1 VRVELIEIKKH
12 RIRVNLPNMLCFV
25 MDLSGLHP
33 YVNLLLERGISSR
46 EEIDPYIH
54 AAVFKLNLEQ
64 LNSETRVINQLT
76 NCMVYNNNDLI
87 VEVRWLPDG
96 AEFFVHRKKPCL
108 LTVVAAVLTTINEI
122 EESN

>member
-1 VRVELIEIKKH
+1 
-12 RIRVNLPNMLCFV
+12 
-25 MDLSGLHP
+25 MDLSALHP
-33 YVNLLLERGISSR
+33 YIDLLLDRGINSR

-64 LNSETRVINQLT
+64 LNSSILVTNELT
-76 NCMVYNNNDLI
+76 NCMVYNDNNDLV
-87 VEVRWLPDG
+87 VEVRWLSDG
-96 AEFFVHRKKPCL
+96 AEFFVHRKKPSL